1 LRLVEATIITD
12 VQQSWV
18 TEVTRRYQTRLKLL
32 HSKPSEKPDEVV
44 QLFEITVDDK
54 LKDKMIKF
62 LRDWPDTSE
71 LVIANSSSE
80 RLMGLIRVK
89 GPVSRCIADSDCF
102 LLHASNNPDTTM
114 VWRVLGSER
123 SFEHL
128 QARFE
133 RRGIEYKIRN
143 RSVMSTKKRLTAR
156 QEWILHLAFQMG
168 YFDNPKKIHIRALAK
183 LAGIS
188 PPAFHESLRRAEKKM
203 LEERI

>member
-1 LRLVEATIITD
+1 M
-12 VQQSWV
+12 
-18 TEVTRRYQTRLKLL
+18 KLL